1 MQWNVRVIPLTG
13 ETFYPFLFSL
23 PSNTIWNEKRC
34 DVVYFTQTK
43 HKVKLSPRWLSN
55 DWNKP
60 LFIQCERLKPQWCM
74 KLTPFFTNQNLLF
87 PPSLRSARIT
97 NSQLCV
103 LYCNI
108 LSKLTQFRR
117 FQPYLIE
124 HYGWMNHQ
132 GLLRVWISDF
142 LRNVQCR
149 NWLKDIWLKIE
160 FEEFWTTG
168 SSWLTWKIENCFFF
182 PFSLN
187 FWMRI
192 WFYPLSQTMPI
203 PREYR
208 DSFGV
213 GGVKN
218 QTAFLKFLS
227 LTFLVKTYLFIF
239 FQFSSSSSLESR
251 VEMISKRRIHS
262 TLDLNSFLHSCTGK
276 KLIYI

>member
-1 MQWNVRVIPLTG
+1 M
-13 ETFYPFLFSL
+13 
-23 PSNTIWNEKRC
+23 K
-34 DVVYFTQTK
+34 
-43 HKVKLSPRWLSN
+43 
-55 DWNKP
+55 DWN
-60 LFIQCERLKPQWCM
+60 LSDVWSWHWS
-74 KLTPFFTNQNLLF
+74 FFTNQNLLF

-124 HYGWMNHQ
+124 YYGWMNHQ
-132 GLLRVWISDF
+132 VLLRVWISDF

-149 NWLKDIWLKIE
+149 KWLEDVWFKIE

-227 LTFLVKTYLFIF
+227 LTSWEKSYLFIF
-239 FQFSSSSSLESR
+239 FHFSSSSSLESR
-251 VEMISKRRIHS
+251 AQMISKPRIHS
-262 TLDLNSFLHSCTGK
+262 TLDLKLLPTFL
-276 KLIYI
+276 YR